1 MKSIKEQLMGEMAQL
16 SAEML
21 QAQLSNGL
29 ILLGLGM
36 GVVFVFLTLL
46 VFTTKL
52 MSKIVM
58 SIEKKSGVS
67 AAIVPTPAVRTGAD
81 SEAEIAIA
89 IAAAVRESKK

>member
-1 MKSIKEQLMGEMAQL
+1 MGKMAQL

-36 GVVFVFLTLL
+36 VVVFVFLTLL
-46 VFTTKL
+46 VFTTKW

-67 AAIVPTPAVRTGAD
+67 AAVVPTPAVGTGAD
-81 SEAEIAIA
+81 SGAEIAIA